1 MAQPVLEL
9 IGLNKWFGPVHALRD
24 IHFQLFPGE
33 VVALLGDNGAGKST
47 LIQVIAGAER
57 FDSGT
62 LKVAGQAVDAR
73 RYDVPGARRL
83 GIETVYQSGAL
94 GQGQSLWRNLFLGR
108 HLRNRWGFI
117 DEREERL
124 RAQALLR
131 QLNFRGVGA
140 NVDALVGQ
148 LSGGERQG
156 LSIGRAM
163 LFDARLVILDEP
175 TTALSL
181 GEVEKVLCFIE
192 QLRAQGRAGLLITHN
207 MADAWR
213 VADRFVVMDRGAI
226 VAAYRKDQLT
236 LARLQQALLD
246 AVRS

>member
-1 MAQPVLEL
+1 MTQPALEL

-47 LIQVIAGAER
+47 LIRAIAGAER

-62 LKVAGQAVDAR
+62 LKVAGQAVDGR
-73 RYDVPGARRL
+73 RYNVLGARRQ
-83 GIETVYQSGAL
+83 GIETVYQNGAL
-94 GQGQSLWRNLFLGR
+94 GLGQSLWRNLFLGR

-117 DEREERL
+117 DERAERQ

-156 LSIGRAM
+156 LAIGRAM

-175 TTALSL
+175 TTALSP

-192 QLRAQGRAGLLITHN
+192 QLRAQGRACLLITHN
-207 MADAWR
+207 MADAYR

-226 VAAYRKDQLT
+226 VAAYPKDQLT
-236 LARLQQALLD
+236 LASLQQALLD

>member
-1 MAQPVLEL
+1 MTQPALEL

-47 LIQVIAGAER
+47 LIRAIAGAER

-62 LKVAGQAVDAR
+62 LKVAGQALDGRHYNVL
-73 RYDVPGARRL
+73 GARRQ
-83 GIETVYQSGAL
+83 GIETVYQNGAL
-94 GQGQSLWRNLFLGR
+94 GLGQSLWRNLFLGR

-117 DEREERL
+117 DERAERL

-156 LSIGRAM
+156 LAIGRAM

-192 QLRAQGRAGLLITHN
+192 QLRVQGRACLLITHN
-207 MADAWR
+207 MADAYR

-226 VAAYRKDQLT
+226 VTAYRKDQLT
-236 LARLQQALLD
+236 LASLQQALLD

>member
-1 MAQPVLEL
+1 MTQPALEL

-47 LIQVIAGAER
+47 LIQVMAGAER

-62 LKVAGQAVDAR
+62 LMVAGQAVDAR
-73 RYDVPGARRL
+73 RYDVAGARRL

-94 GQGQSLWRNLFLGR
+94 GLGQSLWRNLFLGR

-117 DEREERL
+117 DERAERG

-156 LSIGRAM
+156 LAIGRAM

-192 QLRAQGRAGLLITHN
+192 RLRAQGRACLLITHN
-207 MADAWR
+207 MADAYR

-226 VAAYRKDQLT
+226 VAAYPKAQLT
-236 LARLQQALLD
+236 LASLQQALLD

>member
-1 MAQPVLEL
+1 MAQQALDLV
-9 IGLNKWFGPVHALRD
+9 GLNKWFGPVHALRD

-47 LIQVIAGAER
+47 LIRVIAGADR

-62 LKVAGQAVDAR
+62 LKVEGQEVDAR

-94 GQGQSLWRNLFLGR
+94 GLGQSLWRNLFLGR

-117 DEREERL
+117 DQRAERQ

-156 LSIGRAM
+156 LAIGRAM

-192 QLRAQGRAGLLITHN
+192 QLCAQGRACLLITHN

-213 VADRFVVMDRGAI
+213 VANRFVVMDRGAI
-226 VAAYRKDQLT
+226 VAAWRKEQLT
-236 LARLQQALLD
+236 LASLQQALLD
-246 AVRS
+246 IVRS

>member
-1 MAQPVLEL
+1 MAQQALEL
-9 IGLNKWFGPVHALRD
+9 VGLNKWFGPVHALRN

-62 LKVAGQAVDAR
+62 LKVAGQVVDAR
-73 RYDVPGARRL
+73 RYDVSGARHL

-94 GQGQSLWRNLFLGR
+94 GLGQSLWRNLFLGR

-192 QLRAQGRAGLLITHN
+192 QLRAQGRACLLITHN

-226 VAAYRKDQLT
+226 VATYRKDQLT